1 MGAVD
6 ESDVAAARGT
16 GWSPQLEQLRERI
29 AAARSREHTSLE
41 TTILLQD
48 LETAHEELRVADEEV
63 RAQQEQIAG
72 LLTHH
77 RLVRW
82 QHERV
87 LAALPVAVVTT
98 ERHGQIRTGNAA
110 AATLTGLRMDFLT
123 RRPVFS
129 LFADEDRA
137 ALREDLARLSRG
149 GGGFRRLVT
158 LTPHRGD
165 AVPVEVFASAPLGDG
180 KSEVTWLLLGAV
192 DAQEDAPAA
201 AQLPRALVDLTKLP
215 SLGIGID
222 DMVHR
227 GAELCQAAL
236 GDRMTLSLA
245 VGSPLAP
252 RALATTSRL
261 AQELDGA
268 QTAAGEGPTV
278 SSFEHGRVVVVSDV
292 RTDTRW
298 PRLVARTAG
307 SDGGFVVAA
316 PITTGDPVDG
326 TFTVYGSQRGLPG
339 EHLRHTA
346 QIFAAAIAAILHE
359 LDLREEL
366 ASLAEDMKA
375 ALASRATI
383 DQAKGV
389 ILADKRCGPDEAFQ
403 YLVEL
408 SSTSHMKLR
417 DLAATIV
424 AQTSARE

>member
-6 ESDVAAARGT
+6 ESGDAAPMRPGL
-16 GWSPQLEQLRERI
+16 SPQLEQLRERI
-29 AAARSREHTSLE
+29 AAARSRDHTSVE

-72 LLTHH
+72 LLTNH
-77 RLVRW
+77 RLVQW

-98 ERHGQIRTGNAA
+98 DRHGQIRTGNAA

-123 RRPVFS
+123 RCPVFS
-129 LFADEDRA
+129 LFADADRP
-137 ALREDLARLSRG
+137 ALREDLVRVSRG

-158 LTPHRGD
+158 LTRRKADG
-165 AVPVEVFASAPLGDG
+165 VPVEVFASAPLGDREG
-180 KSEVTWLLLGAV
+180 EVTWLLLHEA
-192 DAQEDAPAA
+192 DAPADA
-201 AQLPRALVDLTKLP
+201 PTAQHLARALVDLTKLP

-227 GAELCQAAL
+227 AADLCQASF
-236 GDRMTLSLA
+236 GDRVTVCLG
-245 VGSPLAP
+245 VGPPVAP
-252 RALATTSRL
+252 RALTTTSRL

-268 QTAAGEGPTV
+268 QTTAGEGPTV
-278 SSFEHGRVVVVSDV
+278 SCFAHSQVVVSGDV
-292 RTDTRW
+292 HTDTRW
-298 PRLVARTAG
+298 PRLATHAAG
-307 SDGGFVVAA
+307 LGGGFVVAA
-316 PITTGDPVDG
+316 PITTGDGVGG
-326 TFTVYGSQRGLPG
+326 TLTVYGSQGGLPG
-339 EHLRHTA
+339 AHLWHTA
-346 QIFAAAIAAILHE
+346 QIFATAIAAVLHE

-383 DQAKGV
+383 DQAKG
-389 ILADKRCGPDEAFQ
+389 IIMADKRCGPDEAFQ
-403 YLVEL
+403 HLVEL

-417 DLAATIV
+417 ELAASIV
-424 AQTSARE
+424 ARTSTHD

>member
-149 GGGFRRLVT
+149 GGFRRLVT

-252 RALATTSRL
+252 RALATTARL
-261 AQELDGA
+261 
-268 QTAAGEGPTV
+268 AAGESPVTEASLVKDLGT
-278 SSFEHGRVVVVSDV
+278 SFEQSVPALIADDLGAHPDGGSVTVRDGKYGPYVNWGKINATLPKGKDPMAVSLEEAL
-292 RTDTRW
+292 T
-298 PRLVARTAG
+298 LVA
-307 SDGGFVVAA
+307 
-316 PITTGDPVDG
+316 
-326 TFTVYGSQRGLPG
+326 
-339 EHLRHTA
+339 E
-346 QIFAAAIAAILHE
+346 
-359 LDLREEL
+359 
-366 ASLAEDMKA
+366 KA
-375 ALASRATI
+375 A
-383 DQAKGV
+383 KGGG
-389 ILADKRCGPDEAFQ
+389 KKPFRG
-403 YLVEL
+403 
-408 SSTSHMKLR
+408 KKKG
-417 DLAATIV
+417 
-424 AQTSARE
+424 